1 MKKIIYLAAI
11 CLLISGCTDFLNTRN
26 LFEKNTENFYRTP
39 TDVNEALRGVYA
51 SLYSDAEQLVS
62 TVLEDLTLGGGGAD
76 DAAIHNIAAFTY
88 HPHNIYQELWSETY
102 RGVHRA
108 NTLIEALQSISYDEF
123 FATDEEAEAFRNN
136 TLGEAYFI
144 RGLLMFRAARFFGEM
159 PLIISTEMPRN
170 VPRSSITDTF
180 GQIADDFDKAASLMP
195 EIDVNS
201 LSINLFGHTNKW
213 VAKAYVART
222 FLHYTGYMTNI
233 EKTPTTELTLP
244 DGSKINKA
252 QVITYLEDVMNK
264 SGHSLLDDFRSLW
277 PYSYVN
283 TSAGANVLPWAASE
297 DLSWAGQD
305 GPRSNTTFGTG
316 NTEVMFSLRYALAE
330 WGFRQRYQ
338 NGAVLGFSIRGNL
351 NLIPYGPGWGFAPVH
366 PVFYSEW
373 DNADARKR
381 GSVLDIYSP
390 DEGIADDYN
399 PAVNNGYH
407 QTGLSIKKYIALQH
421 EVLSPTPTNPNNI
434 VTVGMFFD
442 MYKAGGG
449 SNSYMLWN
457 AQDFYYLRYAD
468 ILLMHAELTET
479 VDGINAVRQR
489 TGLPPVAGYSLQA
502 LKDERKYE
510 FAFEGIRWFD
520 LVRWGDVENS
530 ANNYYS
536 REANVLNNNV
546 AARYSVTYRP
556 ETKGLVAI
564 PESEIRLS
572 NGIYKQNPGW

>member
-1 MKKIIYLAAI
+1 MKKIIYLATI
-11 CLLISGCTDFLNTRN
+11 FTGLLISGCTDFLNTRN

-39 TDVNEALRGVYA
+39 TDVNEALRGVYS
-51 SLYSDAEQLVS
+51 SLYSDAEQLVA
-62 TVLEDLTLGGGGAD
+62 TVLEDLTLGGGGND
-76 DAAIHNIAAFTY
+76 DAVIHNIAAFTY
-88 HPHNIYQELWSETY
+88 SHTNIYQELWSETY

-108 NTLIEALQSISYDEF
+108 NTLIEALQSISYNDF
-123 FATDEEAEAFRNN
+123 FATEAEAETFKNN
-136 TLGEAYFI
+136 TLGEAYFM
-144 RGLLMFRAARFFGEM
+144 RGFFMFRAARFFGEM
-159 PLIISTEMPRN
+159 PLIISTETPRN
-170 VPRSSITDTF
+170 VPRSSFSETF
-180 GQIADDFDKAASLMP
+180 AQIADDFNKAISLMP
-195 EIDVNS
+195 EIDINS
-201 LSINLFGHTNKW
+201 LSVNVYGHTNKW
-213 VAKAYVART
+213 VAKAYLART

-252 QVITYLEDVMNK
+252 QIITHLEDIMNK
-264 SGHSLLDDFRSLW
+264 SGHELIDDFRNLW

-283 TSAGANVLPWAASE
+283 TSAGSDVLPWAANE
-297 DLSWAGQD
+297 GLKWAGQD
-305 GPRSNTTFGTG
+305 GPNPDRFGAG
-316 NTEVMFSLRYALAE
+316 NPEVMFALRYAFAE
-330 WGFRQRYQ
+330 WGYRQRYQ

-351 NLIPYGPGWGFAPVH
+351 NLVPYGPGWGFAPVH
-366 PVFYSEW
+366 PVFYNEW
-373 DNADARKR
+373 DDADKRKR
-381 GSVLDIYSP
+381 GSVLNVYNP
-390 DEGIADDYN
+390 DEGIANDYN
-399 PAVNNGYH
+399 PAINNGFH

-421 EVLSPTPTNPNNI
+421 ETTRENASGV
-434 VTVGMFFD
+434 VGMFFD
-442 MYKAGGG
+442 MYRAGGG

-468 ILLMHAELTET
+468 ILLMYSELTET
-479 VDGINAVRQR
+479 VTGINAVRQR

-536 REANVLNNNV
+536 RVADVLNNNV
-546 AARYSVTYRP
+546 PAQYSVTYRP

-572 NGIYKQNPGW
+572 NGVYRQNPGW